1 MGIIS
6 RIGLDLD
13 NTAIDYSPAYRI
25 IAKKMGLPAGLIDR
39 NSIRPMLRNSTDD
52 GKEWQRFQSLLYTD
66 GLAFA
71 QPAAGLLDFLKLCAI
86 LNIHVCIVSHK
97 TSHTPG
103 EFGARDL
110 RAPAVD
116 WLREYGIAPGFVR
129 VEDVHFCSTREEKV
143 QRISAID
150 CQIFVD
156 DLIEVLDHPDFP
168 TGISRFHYS
177 LNASAVPGSE
187 TGVQSVNFTSLNAW
201 LASC

>member
-1 MGIIS
+1 MGIVS

-13 NTAIDYSPAYRI
+13 NTVIDYTPAYGI
-25 IAKKMGLPAGLIDR
+25 IAKKMGLPESLIDR
-39 NSIRPMLRNSTDD
+39 NSIRPILRNSTDD

-66 GLAFA
+66 GLTFA
-71 QPAAGLLDFLKLCAI
+71 QPAAGLLDFLKLSAM
-86 LNIHVCIVSHK
+86 LEIHICIVSHK
-97 TSHTPG
+97 TSYIPK

-110 RAPAVD
+110 RAPAID
-116 WLREYGIAPGFVR
+116 WLRKYGIAPGFVR

-143 QRISAID
+143 QTISAIG
-150 CQIFVD
+150 CQVFVD

-177 LNASAVPGSE
+177 LDASAVSE
-187 TGVQSVNFTSLNAW
+187 VKTGVQSVNFTSLTAW